1 VPHSLHVIDV
11 VRDKLKVNVS
21 DRLREALER
30 LDQAIDRLDAS
41 TAAGAGGVPVAAN
54 GAGSANTAAIAAK
67 LDRMI
72 QRVEAALAD

>member
-1 VPHSLHVIDV
+1 VFEVARGAI
-11 VRDKLKVNVS
+11 KVNVS

-30 LDQAIDRLDAS
+30 LDQAIDRLDA
-41 TAAGAGGVPVAAN
+41 TAIIAPAEPAAAVD
-54 GAGSANTAAIAAK
+54 GAGSVNTAAIAAK

>member
-1 VPHSLHVIDV
+1 VFEVARGAI
-11 VRDKLKVNVS
+11 KVNVS

-30 LDQAIDRLDAS
+30 LDQAIDRLDA
-41 TAAGAGGVPVAAN
+41 TAIIVP
-54 GAGSANTAAIAAK
+54 AGSAAAVDGASSVDTASIAAK

>member
-1 VPHSLHVIDV
+1 M
-11 VRDKLKVNVS
+11 NVS

-30 LDQAIDRLDAS
+30 LDQAIDRLDA
-41 TAAGAGGVPVAAN
+41 TAVIVPAGPAAAVDKAGLVD
-54 GAGSANTAAIAAK
+54 TAAIAAK

>member
-1 VPHSLHVIDV
+1 MHVIDAA
-11 VRDKLKVNVS
+11 RDKLKVNVS

-30 LDQAIDRLDAS
+30 LDQAIDRLDTSADAVPAVA
-41 TAAGAGGVPVAAN
+41 TDGARLAD
-54 GAGSANTAAIAAK
+54 SAAIAAK

>member
-1 VPHSLHVIDV
+1 MFEVARGAI
-11 VRDKLKVNVS
+11 KVNVS

-30 LDQAIDRLDAS
+30 LDQAIDRLDMSA
-41 TAAGAGGVPVAAN
+41 TAGTGDKVSAA
-54 GAGSANTAAIAAK
+54 ADTHSPDTAMLAAR

>member
-1 VPHSLHVIDV
+1 
-11 VRDKLKVNVS
+11 VNVS

-41 TAAGAGGVPVAAN
+41 AVAAP
-54 GAGSANTAAIAAK
+54 ASALTDNARPADTAAIAAK

>member
-1 VPHSLHVIDV
+1 MI
-11 VRDKLKVNVS
+11 VS

-41 TAAGAGGVPVAAN
+41 ATAETDGQVAPAAN
-54 GAGSANTAAIAAK
+54 GDYAAVAAK

-72 QRVEAALAD
+72 QRIETALAN

>member
-1 VPHSLHVIDV
+1 MFEVA
-11 VRDKLKVNVS
+11 RDAIKVNVS

-30 LDQAIDRLDAS
+30 LDQAIDRLDMSA
-41 TAAGAGGVPVAAN
+41 TAGAGGK
-54 GAGSANTAAIAAK
+54 TAAAAETRSADTVVLAAK

>member
-1 VPHSLHVIDV
+1 LHVIDV
-11 VRDKLKVNVS
+11 ARDKLKVNVS

-41 TAAGAGGVPVAAN
+41 ATVGTGGGAVAAN

-72 QRVEAALAD
+72 QRIETALAD

>member
-1 VPHSLHVIDV
+1 M
-11 VRDKLKVNVS
+11 NVS

-41 TAAGAGGVPVAAN
+41 ASAVPA
-54 GAGSANTAAIAAK
+54 SAVIDSARPADIASADIASIAAK

-72 QRVEAALAD
+72 QRVEAALAE

>member
-1 VPHSLHVIDV
+1 VFDV
-11 VRDKLKVNVS
+11 ARGAIKVNVS

-30 LDQAIDRLDAS
+30 LDQAIDRLDMSATAATGS
-41 TAAGAGGVPVAAN
+41 TAADTADTHSAGTTMLAAR
-54 GAGSANTAAIAAK
+54 

>member
-1 VPHSLHVIDV
+1 VFDV
-11 VRDKLKVNVS
+11 ARGAIKVNVS

-30 LDQAIDRLDAS
+30 LDQAIDRLDMSA
-41 TAAGAGGVPVAAN
+41 TAGTGGDAPTVPETH
-54 GAGSANTAAIAAK
+54 SADTAAIAAK